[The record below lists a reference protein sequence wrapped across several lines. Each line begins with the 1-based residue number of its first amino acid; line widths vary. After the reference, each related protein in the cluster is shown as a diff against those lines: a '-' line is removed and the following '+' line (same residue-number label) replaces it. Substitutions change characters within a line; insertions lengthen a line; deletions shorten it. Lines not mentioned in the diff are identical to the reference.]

1 MGDSQLRNGRGQT
14 RRLYMVFLAH
24 SVLMRQLRQGRAR
37 EWALERLTTIGQ
49 ACGAVLRE
57 TLSQTIGWVVDR
69 LENGWNYG
77 RIKTQLALP

>member
-1 MGDSQLRNGRGQT
+1 
-14 RRLYMVFLAH
+14 MVFLAH

-49 ACGAVLRE
+49 ACTAVLRE
-57 TLSQTIGWVVDR
+57 TLSQTISWVIDRVEKGWDH
-69 LENGWNYG
+69 G